1 MINFWSYKKE
11 YQKNRKKFLKKI
23 DQTLSRG
30 TVFFGDELDKFE
42 KKFKLKYKSKYGS
55 AVGSGTDA
63 LLIALKSIN
72 IKKGDEVITAANTAI
87 PTISAIINSGAIP
100 KLVDIKDDYLIDC
113 SKIEK
118 TITKNKAI
126 IPVHLY
132 GQSCDMTK
140 IIKIAKKYNLKIIK
154 IVLRLKE
161 QSIRISLLEL

>member
-1 MINFWSYKKE
+1 M
-11 YQKNRKKFLKKI
+11 
-23 DQTLSRG
+23 
-30 TVFFGDELDKFE
+30 DKFE
-42 KKFKLKYKSKYGS
+42 KKFRLTYKSKYGS

-118 TITKNKAI
+118 TITKKQK
-126 IPVHLY
+126 L
-132 GQSCDMTK
+132 
-140 IIKIAKKYNLKIIK
+140 
-154 IVLRLKE
+154 
-161 QSIRISLLEL
+161 